1 MRIPG
6 FERELES
13 ARPVPE
19 TRGDVSGPQG
29 DRFFPQLESYC
40 TMECRADCNNNHP
53 WGSPEWFECF
63 DQCMETCR

>member
-19 TRGDVSGPQG
+19 TRGD
-29 DRFFPQLESYC
+29 RLFPQLESYC
-40 TMECRADCNNNHP
+40 ARECRVVCDDDHP
-53 WGSPEWFECF
+53 WGSPEWYECF
-63 DQCMETCR
+63 DYCMETCR